1 MRMTATTDLSS
12 SPVRARQKSA
22 SMDLRRDLQTTEKTS
37 RKKKRMNGNMKRDPI
52 EAKGLTVPE
61 GAHSSTHDLGQ

>member
-1 MRMTATTDLSS
+1 
-12 SPVRARQKSA
+12 
-22 SMDLRRDLQTTEKTS
+22 MDLRRDLQTTEKTS